1 MNKVLDKAKALW
13 GKVLERLKK
22 ISKKIYI
29 AAAAALVVLAVIL
42 VVVLNNKPYAPLVTG
57 VSMDEMSSVLQL
69 LDTWG
74 VRDYKVEDGDT
85 VLVPES
91 QQHQLQARVLMEN
104 VFQSGQGKYYE
115 SLSALS
121 TNQERNLAVLKDLQE
136 DLRATIRCFENV
148 KDASV
153 NLTPGEDRGYIL
165 DSGNVVNATAAIRV
179 TMQDSKKLTT
189 QQAAAIR
196 EFVSNSLQGLE
207 VSRVSL
213 TDTYGNTYSGG
224 SLTADSD
231 ASALKMQLEEEQ
243 SNKIRTQVMQVLAP
257 AFGEDNVDVA
267 VNCVVEV
274 GNVTEDRVDV
284 YLPEYAENGE
294 TNGRGIIG
302 SLIYQWSYNRDGDE
316 TVGGVVGTESN
327 SNLPNQD
334 FSQYVENTPNLDGT
348 ESAADA
354 SGQIDYDNSRSEKH
368 IVTTAGYL
376 KDCSVAVSINS
387 TTAGNVDTAAWQQH
401 VARAAGIYGE
411 IDEETGLE
419 ILDGRISVISY
430 PFFREEPPAPVPG
443 ILDIEIAGIP
453 LWVLIA
459 AAGGLLLFIILL
471 TVILLLRGKKRKKQE
486 EEEREAAAME
496 EQLAAE
502 GLGITPEA
510 AAAIAAAAPTGGADI
525 MEMNTEK
532 SMELRKTVRQFVQNN
547 PEVAAQMIKTWLK
560 GGEEEGNG

>member
-1 MNKVLDKAKALW
+1 LNKVVDKAKAIW
-13 GKVLERLKK
+13 GKVWERLKK

-29 AAAAALVVLAVIL
+29 AALVVLAVIL
-42 VVVLNNKPYAPLVTG
+42 VIVLNNKPYSTLVTN

-69 LDTWG
+69 LEAWG
-74 VRDYKVEDGDT
+74 VRDYKVENGDT
-85 VLVPES
+85 ILVLES
-91 QQHQLQARVLMEN
+91 QQSQLQARVLMEN
-104 VFQSGQGKYYE
+104 VFQSGQTKYFDN
-115 SLSALS
+115 LSALS
-121 TNQERNLAVLKDLQE
+121 TNQERNTAILMDLE
-136 DLRATIRCFENV
+136 EKLRATIRSFENV
-148 KDASV
+148 QDAVVS
-153 NLTPGEDRGYIL
+153 LTPGEDRGYIL
-165 DSGNVVNATAAIRV
+165 DSGNVVNATAAVKVSMR
-179 TMQDSKKLTT
+179 DGKKLTT

-207 VSRVSL
+207 ISRVSI
-213 TDTYGNTYSGG
+213 TDDYGNTYSGG

-257 AFGEDNVDVA
+257 AFGEENVDVA

-274 GNVTEDRVDV
+274 GNVTENRVDV
-284 YLPEYAENGE
+284 YLPEYAQNGE

-327 SNLPNQD
+327 SNIPNQD

-354 SGQIDYDNSRSEKH
+354 SGQIDDNSRSEKH

-411 IDEETGLE
+411 VDEESGLE

-471 TVILLLRGKKRKKQE
+471 VVILLARRRRRKRLEAQE
-486 EEEREAAAME
+486 AEAQASEVDAL
-496 EQLAAE
+496 LAAV
-502 GLGITPEA
+502 GLGGQATDDN
-510 AAAIAAAAPTGGADI
+510 GADV
-525 MEMNTEK
+525 MEIQTEQ
-532 SMELRKTVRQFVQNN
+532 SMQLRKDIRQFASEN
-547 PEVAAQMIKTWLK
+547 PEIAAQMVRNWLR
-560 GGEEEGNG
+560 GGDDDG